1 MSNDTSLS
9 LSAQTQVE
17 EEEETKELLPSR
29 NRKLFEPI
37 KAQLARY

>member
-9 LSAQTQVE
+9 LSAQTQV